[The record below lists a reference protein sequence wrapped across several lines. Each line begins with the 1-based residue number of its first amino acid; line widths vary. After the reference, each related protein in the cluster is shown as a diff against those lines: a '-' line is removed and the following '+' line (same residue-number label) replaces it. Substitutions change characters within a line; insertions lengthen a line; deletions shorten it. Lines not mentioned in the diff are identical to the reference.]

1 MSSNSSI
8 INVGIGPDDPLF
20 WRLPT
25 PGNCKTIRIV
35 GIFLCLAA
43 YTGFVLNG
51 SLLASFIRHKALRT
65 PPNIF
70 IMFMS
75 AVGVFACCA
84 NLPLSGTSSIF
95 CYWLYNRAGCQV
107 EGFAAFLYGC
117 SSCYL
122 LCTVSLSRCY
132 IVIRPFNAKDVTV
145 MKCIIIAVT
154 AVLLAVIV
162 TILPLVGWN
171 EYTLEVTRTSCCTN
185 LFDRRTSYISYNL
198 FIFVVVYCLPLAIL
212 VTSNTIIFIGLR
224 RMREKLAHGA
234 KAELSQ
240 KRIEMERRI
249 LKSVIITVFGFVFTW
264 TPYAVTFFI
273 SAFSK
278 SNYAPPLMATFICA
292 CFAKTSVMWIPLL
305 YMSTSTQF
313 RLSLVD
319 TSAFDK
325 LSATTTAAGEGSKA
339 CLHLYPF
346 YFNSSILTF
355 TNKTVYGIW
364 KTVVSCNTN
373 PSLNGSNVS
382 NYYPSAKSNS
392 IIDTNIFIKYIH
404 FGS

>member
-8 INVGIGPDDPLF
+8 INVDIGPDDPLF

-185 LFDRRTSYISYNL
+185 L
-198 FIFVVVYCLPLAIL
+198 
-212 VTSNTIIFIGLR
+212 

-325 LSATTTAAGEGSKA
+325 LSATTTAAGEGSK
-339 CLHLYPF
+339 
-346 YFNSSILTF
+346 
-355 TNKTVYGIW
+355 
-364 KTVVSCNTN
+364 VVTAARQPEKKAVS
-373 PSLNGSNVS
+373 PDNVS
-382 NYYPSAKSNS
+382 SDKEIAPINK
-392 IIDTNIFIKYIH
+392 
-404 FGS
+404 

>member
-1 MSSNSSI
+1 MSFNYSSI
-8 INVGIGPDDPLF
+8 TDVGISPDDPLF

-25 PGNCKTIRIV
+25 PGDCKTIRII

-43 YTGFVLNG
+43 YTGFILNS
-51 SLLASFIRHKALRT
+51 SLLASFIRYKALRT

-75 AVGVFACCA
+75 GIGIFACCA

-95 CYWLYNRAGCQV
+95 CYWLYNRAGCQI

-132 IVIRPFNAKDVTV
+132 IVVRPFNAKDVTV
-145 MKCIIIAVT
+145 MKCVVIAVAAILI
-154 AVLLAVIV
+154 AVVI
-162 TILPLVGWN
+162 TILPFVGWN
-171 EYTLEVTRTSCCTN
+171 EYTLEVSIFLSSNFSAELFALEHVVTRTSCCTN
-185 LFDRRTSYISYNL
+185 LYDRRSSYISYNL

-212 VTSNTIIFIGLR
+212 VTTNSIIYVGLK

-234 KAELSQ
+234 KTELSQ

-249 LKSVIITVFGFVFTW
+249 LKSIIITVFGFVFSW

-273 SAFSK
+273 SAFSGN
-278 SNYAPPLMATFICA
+278 NYNPPLMATFICA
-292 CFAKTSVMWIPLL
+292 CFAKTSVMWIPFL

-319 TSAFDK
+319 TATFDK
-325 LSATTTAAGEGSKA
+325 LSATTTAAGEVSKA
-339 CLHLYPF
+339 ASAARQLE
-346 YFNSSILTF
+346 
-355 TNKTVYGIW
+355 K
-364 KTVVSCNTN
+364 KAVSPDNA
-373 PSLNGSNVS
+373 
-382 NYYPSAKSNS
+382 SADKD
-392 IIDTNIFIKYIH
+392 IATIGK
-404 FGS
+404 